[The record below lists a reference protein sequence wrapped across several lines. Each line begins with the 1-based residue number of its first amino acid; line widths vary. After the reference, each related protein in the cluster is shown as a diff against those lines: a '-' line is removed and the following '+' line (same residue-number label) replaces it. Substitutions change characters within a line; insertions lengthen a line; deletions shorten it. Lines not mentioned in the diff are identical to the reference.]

1 MELTKPVT
9 EHLRLGASAASRTQ
23 SLNREARTF
32 RAVALSGQ
40 PIPRIDPLTGREFML
55 RFDPAGGDFGRIAAG
70 TCPLLN
76 SHRDGDMA
84 DRIGY
89 VRAAQWQD
97 GSLVVEC
104 QLGASDAS
112 ERLLADLEAGIP
124 AAVSLGVLLRE
135 WKDSRDKNG
144 RLTERVV
151 TQWEVFEVSVVP
163 VPADGAAVTLSFQKL
178 EDETMQE
185 QNREELFDASAAAA
199 ERARIVELGRIAKAA
214 KLSEQLVAQH
224 IEAGTSVDEF
234 RRIALEELAKRSEA
248 WQPAPRI
255 EMVRD
260 EADTRREALA
270 LALRHRINGGELP
283 EHARPYAF
291 TRLPDA
297 ARECLKWKGE
307 RLVGMSDSRVV
318 QLAMTRSDF
327 PHILADVANKT
338 LLDSYRAG
346 PAVLKSL
353 CRQTTA
359 RDFKTKHALRIGE
372 GGGLVE
378 KAEAGEYT
386 HGSIAEQTSSYSVKT
401 YGKIFSFS
409 REAIVNDDLGAIDAW
424 TRAIGRLAVEFE
436 ARLLANLLTANAG
449 SGPVLSDGKTLFH
462 ADHGNVAAQGGAIGV
477 STLDAARA
485 ALRRQKG
492 LDGEVIIDADPRYLI
507 VPVSLQTS
515 AEQVTAEITPAQ
527 TSSVNPFSGRLT
539 VLSDPH
545 LDDASAT
552 AWYVAADPSNVPVL
566 EFCYL
571 EGAEG
576 PTTEQEWD
584 FDRDVWKFKVRLDV
598 GAGVVDWRGIYRN
611 PGA

>member
-1 MELTKPVT
+1 MELTI
-9 EHLRLGASAASRTQ
+9 ERLRLAVSAANRTQ

-32 RAVALSGQ
+32 KAVALSGR
-40 PIPRIDPLTGREFML
+40 PIQRIDPLTGREFLL
-55 RFDPAGGDFGRIAAG
+55 RFDPAGGDYGRIAAG

-84 DRIGY
+84 DRIGF
-89 VRAAQWQD
+89 VQSAEWQN

-104 QLGASDAS
+104 KLGTSDAA
-112 ERLLADLEAGIP
+112 ERLLADLQAGIP
-124 AAVSLGVLLRE
+124 AAVSLGVLLKE

-144 RLTERVV
+144 RLTERTVV
-151 TQWEVFEVSVVP
+151 RWEIYEISIVP
-163 VPADGAAVTLSFQKL
+163 VPADGAAVTLSFEKL

-185 QNREELFDASAAAA
+185 QNSTNLFDAPASA
-199 ERARIVELGRIAKAA
+199 ERARIVELSRIAKAA
-214 KLSEQLVAQH
+214 KLGEALVAQH

-234 RRIALEELAKRSEA
+234 RRLALEELAKRSEA

-260 EADTRREALA
+260 EGDTRREGLA
-270 LALRHRINGGELP
+270 LALRHRITGGELP

-318 QLAMTRSDF
+318 TLAMTRSDF

-338 LLDSYRAG
+338 LLDSYQAQ
-346 PAVLKSL
+346 PAVLKRISRL
-353 CRQTTA
+353 TTA
-359 RDFKTKHALRIGE
+359 RDFKTKYALRIGE
-372 GGGLVE
+372 GSGLVE
-378 KAEAGEYT
+378 KREAGEYT
-386 HGSIAEQTSSYSVKT
+386 HGSVAEQTSSYSVKT

-436 ARLLANLLTANAG
+436 GRMLADLLTSNAG
-449 SGPVLSDGKTLFH
+449 AGPVLSDGKTLFH
-462 ADHGNVAAQGGAIGV
+462 ADHGNLASQGGTPSV
-477 STLDAARA
+477 TTLDAARA

-492 LDGEVIIDADPRYLI
+492 LDGGVIIDADPRYLI

-515 AEQVTAEITPAQ
+515 AEQVTASITPAAPQ
-527 TSSVNPFSGRLT
+527 NVNPFAGRLT
-539 VLSDPH
+539 VLADPH
-545 LDDASAT
+545 LDDASQA

-566 EFCYL
+566 EFAYL
-571 EGAEG
+571 EGSEG